1 MLGLFKSP
9 PVSAPG
15 LGELQRSGG
24 AWHGT
29 VTLGGQSIP
38 LMLEGP
44 RSGPEHEALRLARA
58 IPDQWSAWR
67 QPISAA
73 LFEHYEPYGDAA
85 DDGESLS
92 PKVDG
97 PGAAWSLAQIRS
109 VSVTRLGGDWTVEI
123 AIAVPWDEDHLLG
136 ARFRDG
142 EWFELCGS
150 A

>member
-9 PVSAPG
+9 PASAPG

-24 AWHGT
+24 VWRGT
-29 VTLGGQSIP
+29 VMLGERPVP
-38 LMLEGP
+38 LMLDGP
-44 RSGPEHEALRLARA
+44 RTGPEDEALRLARA
-58 IPDQWSAWR
+58 IPNQWAAWR

-73 LFEHYEPYGDAA
+73 LFEHYEPYGDA

-92 PKVDG
+92 PMVDG
-97 PGAAWSLAQIRS
+97 PGAAWSLAQIRF
-109 VSVTRLGGDWTVEI
+109 VSVAKLGGDWTVEI
-123 AIAVPWDEDHLLG
+123 GIAVPWDEDHLLG

-150 A
+150 V